1 VSAAREPSASE
12 IERFR
17 SLVRRR
23 LGLNFD
29 DGKLPFLGEVLRRRT
44 EATGR
49 SPSPYLNDLDD
60 GPGRRAELR
69 ALAGE
74 LTVGETFFFRNV
86 EQFRALAEIVL
97 PERARARSA
106 ERRLRMLSA
115 GCASGEETYTLAM
128 IARGQPALAG
138 YQISIQGV
146 DVNPAAIKRA
156 TAGSYSTWALRE
168 TSDRMRA
175 RYFRPDGRQFQLDP
189 ELRAAVVFEERNL
202 AEPEPTLWQ
211 PESFDVIFCRNML
224 MYLAPEVARAIVDR
238 ITRSLAPGGYLFLGS
253 AETLRGLSQ
262 AFHLRHTHGTFYYQ
276 RREGAERAPDLDPSE
291 AAQMTAVGAPGG
303 VSDLGES
310 WVDVIQ
316 RASERIRSLTASGA
330 APATAAVPVIRSI
343 YPDSERERARERSAA
358 ELNLIADLIRQERFA
373 EARTALA
380 LLPPASARDPDAVLL
395 QAVLLT
401 HGGDLA
407 AAERLCAEV
416 LVLDELSAGAHY
428 LTALCRERAGDGR
441 AAVDHDQAAVYLDPS
456 FAMPHLHLGL
466 LARRAGDPGAARRAL
481 TEALTLLEREDPAR
495 LLMFGG
501 GFGRE
506 GLLSL
511 CRAELRACGGD
522 R

>member
-1 VSAAREPSASE
+1 VSPAAEHSASE

-17 SLVRRR
+17 SAVRRR

-29 DGKLPFLGEVLRRRT
+29 DGKLPFLAEVLRRRT
-44 EATGR
+44 EAGGR
-49 SPSPYLNDLDD
+49 ASIPYLNDLED
-60 GPGRRAELR
+60 GPARRDELR

-86 EQFRALAEIVL
+86 EQFRALAEIAL

-106 ERRLRMLSA
+106 ERRVRILSA

-128 IARGQPALAG
+128 IAREQPALVG
-138 YQISIQGV
+138 YQISIRGV

-168 TSDRMRA
+168 TSDEMRA
-175 RYFRPDGRQFQLDP
+175 RDFRPDGRQFLLDP

-202 AEPEPTLWQ
+202 ADPEPGLWQ
-211 PESFDVIFCRNML
+211 PESFDVVFCRNML
-224 MYLAPEVARAIVDR
+224 MYLTPEVARAIVER
-238 ITRSLAPGGYLFLGS
+238 IARSLAPGGYLFLGS
-253 AETLRGLSQ
+253 AETLRGVSQ
-262 AFHLRHTHGTFYYQ
+262 AFHLCHTHGTFYYQ
-276 RREGAERAPDLDPSE
+276 RRDGSERAPAIDSADARSMD
-291 AAQMTAVGAPGG
+291 AAAPAGLPAIG
-303 VSDLGES
+303 DS

-316 RASERIRSLTASGA
+316 RASERIRSLTAPSA
-330 APATAAVPVIRSI
+330 APPAPIRPSATGPIARS
-343 YPDSERERARERSAA
+343 DARDRSAL
-358 ELNLIADLIRQERFA
+358 ELNLIAELIRQERFA

-380 LLPPASARDPDAVLL
+380 LLPSASANDPDALLL

-407 AAERLCAEV
+407 AAEQLCAEV

-441 AAVDHDQAAVYLDPS
+441 AAVEHDQAAVYLDPS

-466 LARRAGDPGAARRAL
+466 LARRAGDPDAARREL

-506 GLLSL
+506 SLLSL
-511 CRAELRACGGD
+511 CRAELRACGAE